1 MALRSR
7 ASGHQP
13 CAVTS
18 EWTPS
23 SWRTRTVVQQPDWAD
38 VGELDDVVKRLGSMP
53 PLVFA
58 GEARSLTSDL
68 GKVANGEAFLLQAG
82 DCAESFDAFSADAI
96 RDKLKVILQMAVV
109 LMYSS
114 GVPVVKVGRIAGQF
128 AKPRSAGTET
138 IDGVELPSFRGHMV
152 NDIDFTPE
160 ARIAD
165 PERLITAYQQS
176 AATLNLVRAFTKGG
190 FGDLSR
196 VHAWNQE
203 FVASS
208 AEGQRYEEVAA
219 GIERALQFMSACG
232 VDTVSTPQL
241 HTVDVSTSHEAL
253 ILGYEEALTRQDSL
267 TGDWYDCSA
276 HMLWIGER
284 TRQLDGAHVHFLSGV
299 GNPIGC
305 KVGPSVTPDEVLALC
320 EALNPNRILGRLTL
334 ITRMGAETIG
344 TALPPLL
351 EAVRD
356 AGHPV
361 AWACDPMHGNT
372 FTAPSGRKTRHFDAV
387 LAEIAGFFAAHR
399 AASTWPGGVHIELT
413 GDNVTECLGGAEE
426 ILDADLGT
434 RYETMCDPR
443 LNARQSL
450 DLAFR
455 VAELLRQ
462 G

>member
-1 MALRSR
+1 
-7 ASGHQP
+7 
-13 CAVTS
+13 VTTDWS
-18 EWTPS
+18 PT
-23 SWRTRTVVQQPDWAD
+23 SWHDFPAAQQPQWAD
-38 VGELDDVVKRLGSMP
+38 QAAFDATIDTLGTLP

-58 GEARSLTSDL
+58 GEARRLTADL
-68 GKVANGEAFLLQAG
+68 GKVALGEAFLLQAG
-82 DCAESFDAFSADAI
+82 DCAESFDAFSADGI

-128 AKPRSAGTET
+128 AKPRSAPDET
-138 IDGVELPSFRGHMV
+138 IGDITLPSFRGHMV
-152 NDIDFTPE
+152 NDIAFTDE
-160 ARIAD
+160 ARVAD
-165 PERLITAYQQS
+165 PQRLITAYHQS
-176 AATLNLVRAFTKGG
+176 ASTLNLVRAFTKGG

-232 VDTVSTPQL
+232 VNTESTPQL

-253 ILGYEEALTRQDSL
+253 ILGYEEALTRRDSL

-299 GNPIGC
+299 RNPIGC
-305 KVGPSVTPDEVLALC
+305 KIGPSVSADDVLALC
-320 EALNPNRILGRLTL
+320 EALNPERIPGRLTL
-334 ITRMGAETIG
+334 ITRMGADKVG
-344 TALPPLL
+344 DALPPLL
-351 EAVRD
+351 RAVRD

-372 FTAPSGRKTRHFDAV
+372 FTAPSGRKTRHFDDV
-387 LAEIAGFFAAHR
+387 LREIAGFFEAHR
-399 AASTWPGGVHIELT
+399 SCGTWPGGVHIELT
-413 GDNVTECLGGAEE
+413 GDDVTECLGGAEE

-455 VAELLRQ
+455 VAELLRP
-462 G
+462 

>member
-1 MALRSR
+1 M
-7 ASGHQP
+7 P
-13 CAVTS
+13 VTT
-18 EWTPS
+18 EWSPS
-23 SWRTRTVVQQPDWAD
+23 SWRSRDVVQQPDWAD
-38 VGELDDVVKRLGSMP
+38 LDALDDVVKRLRSMP

-58 GEARSLTSDL
+58 GEARSLTADL
-68 GKVANGEAFLLQAG
+68 AKVANGEAFLLQAG
-82 DCAESFDAFSADAI
+82 DCAESFDAFSADSI

-128 AKPRSAGTET
+128 AKPRSSGTEI

-152 NDIDFTPE
+152 NDIDFTSE

-176 AATLNLVRAFTKGG
+176 ASTLNLVRAFTKGG

-208 AEGQRYEEVAA
+208 AEGQRYEEVAE

-305 KVGPSVTPDEVLALC
+305 KIGPAVTPDEVVALC
-320 EALNPNRILGRLTL
+320 EALNPNRIPGRLTL
-334 ITRMGAETIG
+334 ITRMGADMIG
-344 TALPPLL
+344 TTLPPLL
-351 EAVRD
+351 KAVRD
-356 AGHPV
+356 SGHPV

-399 AASTWPGGVHIELT
+399 SVGTWPGGVHIELT

-455 VAELLRQ
+455 VAELLQ
-462 G
+462 LD